1 MNVESNYLSEI
12 PVKKSAAGSYEWWY
26 FDGED
31 SKGEFQFV
39 IIFYEGCPFSPD
51 YIKSL
56 EKHPELITSKAESHP
71 AVSISVYK
79 NGKTVFYALSEY
91 SPTEVEFN
99 RGKTSLRI
107 GRNTLEGFVEND
119 QLVYALRLEETLATG
134 EKFSGILRFNSPVS
148 HKNLPLSD
156 NNEPNSNHTWNLV
169 QPRAMIKGVIS
180 ISQINRHEKPIL
192 FEGRGYHDR
201 NIGHEPMSHQFV
213 EWYWGRVH
221 FTDMTLIYYIIQQ
234 KDEFIPKAWLIGP
247 DSKKIL
253 DVSEDVQIDGFNSNI
268 FFLSSARRITIKF
281 KTRSVLI
288 QKDEVLDSGPFYMRF
303 NSAVQLKS
311 DHEDENQLATGLS
324 EYIKPDRI
332 RKRIFWPFVRM
343 RYRYKTKKPHWVQK
357 SSFFYKWT
365 W

>member
-12 PVKKSAAGSYEWWY
+12 PVKKVIPGSYEWWY

-31 SKGEFQFV
+31 TKGEYQFV

-51 YIKSL
+51 YIKSY
-56 EKHPELITSKAESHP
+56 EKHPDFITSKADSHP

-99 RGKTSLRI
+99 RDKISLRI
-107 GRNTLEGFVEND
+107 GQNTLEGFVENE
-119 QLVYALRLEETLATG
+119 QLVYALRLDETLATG
-134 EKFSGILRFNSPVS
+134 EKFSGILRFNSPLS
-148 HKNLPLSD
+148 PKNLPLSD
-156 NNEPNSNHTWNLV
+156 QKELNSNHTWNLV
-169 QPRAMIKGVIS
+169 QPRATIKGVIS
-180 ISQINRHEKPIL
+180 ISQINRHEKPII

-201 NIGHEPMSHQFV
+201 NIGHEPMSHQF
-213 EWYWGRVH
+213 EDWYWGRVH
-221 FTDMTLIYYIIQQ
+221 FTDMTLIYYVIQQ
-234 KDEFIPKAWLIGP
+234 KNGLIPKAWLIGP

-253 DVSEDVQIDGFNSNI
+253 DVSEDIQIDGFSTNM
-268 FFLSSARRITIKF
+268 FFLSSARRINIKF
-281 KTRSVLI
+281 KTRSILI

-311 DHEDENQLATGLS
+311 ELEDENQLTTGLS
-324 EYIKPDRI
+324 EYIRPDRI
-332 RKRIFWPFVRM
+332 RNRIFWPFVRM
-343 RYRYKTKKPHWVQK
+343 RYRYKAKKPHWVQK
-357 SSFFYKWT
+357 SSFLYKWT